1 MKFKV
6 GDQVIVTSGKDKGQ
20 QGKILRVFP
29 EAQEVLVQGQNMYTR
44 HFKAMMGQPGR
55 RERKERRLS
64 TAKVAIWNA
73 DSSKADRIGY
83 QIEKDGTKT
92 RVFKKT
98 GKKIE

>member
-20 QGKILRVFP
+20 QGKVLRVFP
-29 EAQEVLVQGQNMYTR
+29 ESQEVLVQGVNMYTR
-44 HFKAMMGQPGR
+44 HFKAMMSQPGR
-55 RERKERRLS
+55 RERKERRLP
-64 TAKVAIWNA
+64 TAKVAIWN
-73 DSSKADRIGY
+73 SETNQADRVGY
-83 QIEKDGTKT
+83 QIEKDGTKA